1 LNLKRKM
8 ILIKRLFLLP
18 LLLCCSVGV
27 FSQGYKVKTI
37 VIDAGHGGKKPGA
50 AGSYSTEKNVAL
62 QVALKLG
69 KKFEEDMPDVKVL
82 LTRKTDVDVD
92 FYKRA
97 AIANDAKADL
107 FISIHCNSMPDIK
120 AVTGYSTVKGKKVAK
135 YSYVKN
141 KTTSGTETFVAGSHR
156 LNEQN
161 VAIRENADIKL
172 EKNYKQNYDGYD
184 PNDPQ
189 TFILLSLF
197 KNTFRDKSLKLA
209 RLIQGNYREDNK
221 RVDRGVKEQGILILQ
236 RCGMPA
242 VLTEIGFIS
251 NPTEE
256 DYLNS
261 NSGQDEIVS
270 AIFNAVKTYKKE
282 TEIN

>member
-1 LNLKRKM
+1 MKLK
-8 ILIKRLFLLP
+8 KRL
-18 LLLCCSVGV
+18 LLLALLFCSTHIT
-27 FSQGYKVKTI
+27 FAQGYKVKTI
-37 VIDAGHGGKKPGA
+37 VIDAGHGGNKPGA
-50 AGSYSTEKNVAL
+50 AGSFSLEKNVAL

-69 KKFEEDMPDVKVL
+69 LKFEADMPEVKVL

-97 AIANDAKADL
+97 DIANNAKADL
-107 FISIHCNSMPDIK
+107 FISIHCNSMPDRK
-120 AVTGYSTVKGKKVAK
+120 VVTGYTTRKGKKIAR
-135 YSYVKN
+135 YGYVKN
-141 KTTSGTETFVAGSHR
+141 KITGGTETFVAGSHR

-184 PNDPQ
+184 PNDPE

-209 RLIQGNYREDNK
+209 RLIQGNYRDDNQ
-221 RVDRGVKEQGILILQ
+221 RGDRGVKEQGILILQ

-256 DYLNS
+256 TYLNS
-261 NSGQDEIVS
+261 NSGQNEIVT

-282 TEIN
+282 TESN